1 MIKDY
6 FGGFYTI
13 TISFP
18 VSWLILYKLKSKSW
32 QLWRSVMDNLEPTVV
47 ENSANVDSVS
57 ESIVAE
63 SSVDISNVENDNVGN
78 DSMMLQC
85 SFF

>member
-1 MIKDY
+1 
-6 FGGFYTI
+6 
-13 TISFP
+13 
-18 VSWLILYKLKSKSW
+18 
-32 QLWRSVMDNLEPTVV
+32 MDNLEPTVV

-57 ESIVAE
+57 ESIIAE
-63 SSVDISNVENDNVGN
+63 FSVDISNVENDNVGN